1 MPSEKLSIS
10 LEEELATAIRS
21 AAASDGV
28 SVSSWIASAAE
39 QRARRE
45 NLRAALESF
54 DDEFG
59 ALQPGE
65 AERLIA
71 TARSS
76 STVTGA
82 KARSPKRKAS

>member
-10 LEEELATAIRS
+10 LEEELATAIRA

-59 ALQPGE
+59 ALKPGE

-71 TARSS
+71 TARSA